1 MGFRAGKPCIAK
13 PFHFS
18 NEKDLPMV
26 CRTGFLAAALAMSL
40 TLSSVAQK
48 PRTKPVTQA
57 EVDKITRD
65 AILIDTH
72 DDVPSKTVD
81 GYDIATPNTKGQT
94 DLARMK
100 GFLGAE
106 FFAVFVDASYDKE
119 HHSARRTL
127 EMIDTVR
134 TDVIAKHPNDFLFAT
149 TAADIERA
157 HKQKKIAAL
166 MGIEGGHA
174 IEDSLRLL
182 RDYYALG
189 IRYMTLTHFNTNNWA
204 DAQGDFNDPKVVK
217 HNGLTP
223 FGKDVVREMNR
234 LGMMVDISHVA
245 DKTFYDAIAVS
256 TAPVIASHSSC
267 RALSSNTRN
276 MTDDMIRALAKN
288 GGTMQ
293 INFDCAYLSQRY
305 EDESKPLEAAMHD
318 QIVEAK
324 KITDRAAREAAL
336 EKLTAEVVSKVKPPT
351 LADVVAQIDHAVQIG
366 GIDHVGIGTD
376 FDGISC
382 APPDLDSYNKF
393 PALTRALLEK
403 GYSAQDIKK
412 IYGGNL
418 LRVMRAVEKRAQEL
432 KGEPPIETTLETAK

>member
-1 MGFRAGKPCIAK
+1 MPSAARRLAIAAISLSIM
-13 PFHFS
+13 P
-18 NEKDLPMV
+18 
-26 CRTGFLAAALAMSL
+26 LAAQ
-40 TLSSVAQK
+40 TT
-48 PRTKPVTQA
+48 PRTTPVTQA
-57 EVDKITRD
+57 EVDRITRE

-81 GYDIATPNTKGQT
+81 GYDIATPNKTGQT
-94 DLARMK
+94 DLPRMK

-106 FFAVFVDASYDKE
+106 FFAVFVDASYVKDN
-119 HHSARRTL
+119 HAANRTL
-127 EMIDTVR
+127 QMIDTVR
-134 TDVIAKHPNDFLFAT
+134 TDVISKHPNDFLFAT

-157 HKQKKIAAL
+157 HKEHKIAAL

-189 IRYMTLTHFNTNNWA
+189 VRYMTLTHFNTNHWA
-204 DAQGDFNDPKVVK
+204 DAQGDATDPSVPK

-234 LGMMVDISHVA
+234 LGMMVDISHTA
-245 DKTFYDAIAVS
+245 DKTFYDALEVS
-256 TAPVIASHSSC
+256 TAPLIASHSSC
-267 RALSSNTRN
+267 RAISNHTRN
-276 MTDDMIRALAKN
+276 MTDDMIRALAAK
-288 GGTMQ
+288 GGTIQ

-305 EDESKPLEAAMHD
+305 KDASEPLMAELKPRIDEAEKLTNP
-318 QIVEAK
+318 
-324 KITDRAAREAAL
+324 TAREAAMETL
-336 EKLTAEVVSKVKPPT
+336 MAEASNKIPPAT

-376 FDGISC
+376 FDGVECVPTELS
-382 APPDLDSYNKF
+382 SYDKF

-403 GYSAQDIKK
+403 GYTADSIKK

-418 LRVMRAVEKRAQEL
+418 LRVMHAVEARAA
-432 KGEPPIETTLETAK
+432 GP